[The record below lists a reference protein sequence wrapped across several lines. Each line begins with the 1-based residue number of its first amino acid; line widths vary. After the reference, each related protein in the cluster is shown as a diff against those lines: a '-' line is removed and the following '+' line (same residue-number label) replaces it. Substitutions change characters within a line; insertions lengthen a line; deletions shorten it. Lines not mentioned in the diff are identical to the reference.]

1 MGWIK
6 TMNREKILTKEEI
19 MEFFAAL
26 IQELNLRLMIEQQGE
41 RILWVEDIVWTDL

>member
-1 MGWIK
+1 
-6 TMNREKILTKEEI
+6 MNREKILTKKEI
-19 MEFFAAL
+19 KEFFAAL